1 MDQYLWRVPKVL
13 WHQWSQKH
21 RNAGR
26 GYTYATSYC
35 FPWIRPTIIFEHLR
49 MAFIKFATRKNF
61 VPSSKLDTAKVRQR
75 RPSTKAPVPSLRNY
89 GNICITAELIQL
101 LA

>member
-1 MDQYLWRVPKVL
+1 
-13 WHQWSQKH
+13 
-21 RNAGR
+21 
-26 GYTYATSYC
+26 
-35 FPWIRPTIIFEHLR
+35 